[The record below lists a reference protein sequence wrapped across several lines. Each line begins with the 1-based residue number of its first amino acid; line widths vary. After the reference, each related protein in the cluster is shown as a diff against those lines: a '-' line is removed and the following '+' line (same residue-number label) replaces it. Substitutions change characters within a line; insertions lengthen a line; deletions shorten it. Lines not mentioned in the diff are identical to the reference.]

1 MVVCVSGAGHVLFV
15 LGCTPQVE
23 HAGSVLDENEPKR
36 CNKDAAKITHGLKNL
51 GAEVITGLDD
61 GVPGRSALI
70 CNGKRVHALGV
81 KHALLLP
88 CCCCRVEN
96 DRFRGEARRRL
107 QRELRARGGQTLG
120 KVEIGGGVGGGS
132 ILNTR

>member
-1 MVVCVSGAGHVLFV
+1 MVVCVAGAVRVLFV

-61 GVPGRSALI
+61 GVPGRSAL
-70 CNGKRVHALGV
+70 NLKRKKSA
-81 KHALLLP
+81 
-88 CCCCRVEN
+88 
-96 DRFRGEARRRL
+96 RFRGE
-107 QRELRARGGQTLG
+107 
-120 KVEIGGGVGGGS
+120 
-132 ILNTR
+132 TRTAAPLLLLPG